1 MACGAPLHENVVC
14 GGVSGRDSL
23 RRAGRRTW
31 MPGPSSQVQVPSSRP
46 ESRGGGE
53 TKREPGCGGL
63 SSIHCVC
70 PLPVYRRFCAFS
82 RARLRLF
89 APLLVQHRYGMPRGA
104 SLRASALRCNG
115 FTPSLHL
122 DLNMDRSGVSLLR
135 SSARHVQRFLAR
147 GQGVQAPGTICYRVG
162 VRCAMAAVASRSIL

>member
-1 MACGAPLHENVVC
+1 MIASEGQAAGHGCQVPVPRCRSQA
-14 GGVSGRDSL
+14 RDQS
-23 RRAGRRTW
+23 REAEAKRKG
-31 MPGPSSQVQVPSSRP
+31 SQVV
-46 ESRGGGE
+46 GGCLAY
-53 TKREPGCGGL
+53 TV
-63 SSIHCVC
+63 CVRC
-70 PLPVYRRFCAFS
+70 RCIGASARS
-82 RARLRLF
+82 RAPRTASRRYSF
-89 APLLVQHRYGMPRGA
+89 FVQHRYGMPRGA